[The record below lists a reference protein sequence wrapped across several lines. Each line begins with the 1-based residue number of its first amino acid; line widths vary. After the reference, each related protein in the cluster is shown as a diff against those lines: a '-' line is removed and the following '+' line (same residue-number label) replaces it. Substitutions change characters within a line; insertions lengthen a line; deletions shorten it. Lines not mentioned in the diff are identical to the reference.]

1 MKKRNQVEMTKAEI
15 EVYLRRQKKVMLAS
29 QGREGRPHV
38 VPMGYLVEPGCV
50 VVMTG
55 FRKSQKTLNI
65 ERSPEISLLV
75 ESGDL
80 YEELKGVLIYARAEI
95 IDEIDVVTDALRRMS
110 QDDNYG
116 EEQALA
122 ETVAATAR
130 NRVVI
135 RCLPERFISWDHSK
149 LAKGVY

>member
-1 MKKRNQVEMTKAEI
+1 MKKRNQVEMTEAEI

-38 VPMGYLVEPGCV
+38 VPMGYLVEPGCI

-95 IDEIDVVTDALRRMS
+95 IDEIDVVADALRRMS

-122 ETVAATAR
+122 ETVAATAK

-135 RCLPERFISWDHSK
+135 RCLPERFITWDHSK